1 MIEPSRDDT
10 SVFFSLKTQSN
21 RWNLTPHTQGEKPD
35 SNINHMNKL
44 TSKNK

>member
-10 SVFFSLKTQSN
+10 SVFFSQNTKQPLKSH
-21 RWNLTPHTQGEKPD
+21 PAHTGQKPN